1 MKRFSMIANEVID
14 RVLGLCAFPG
24 DRLDVSPVQA
34 SVLMRKRLAR
44 FTTKADEPPPAP
56 PEPEPEVAV
65 IPYHN
70 FDAGLDITLGAATQE
85 PAKPV
90 RRRRRAYQTREMT
103 AE

>member
-44 FTTKADEPPPAP
+44 FTTKADEPPPE
-56 PEPEPEVAV
+56 PEPEPEPIVA
-65 IPYHN
+65 
-70 FDAGLDITLGAATQE
+70 E
-85 PAKPV
+85 PV
-90 RRRRRAYQTREMT
+90 RRRRSRAYQTREMT

>member
-56 PEPEPEVAV
+56 PEPEPD
-65 IPYHN
+65 P
-70 FDAGLDITLGAATQE
+70 E
-85 PAKPV
+85 PIAAKPV
-90 RRRRRAYQTREMT
+90 RRRRSRAYQTREMT